1 MFQGGGRPTW
11 VPLLRYDSYQKSNG
25 TQEYNEAVLS
35 LTYYFTQN
43 IKGFVEYWKQIDIPA
58 GQTEDQRLTLQ
69 FVAAF

>member
-25 TQEYNEAVLS
+25 AQEYNEAVLS

-43 IKGFVEYWKQIDIPA
+43 IKGFVEYWKQLDIPA